1 MPGTRKAQNAR
12 YLLYCEVPMRYIE
25 NAQVD
30 SQPVSVIEGQP
41 NTGIFLVKPL
51 MGRETMALLEVRVL
65 AGEASSVH
73 AHSHESVIY
82 VVSGRL
88 KTVIGNETF
97 VLGPGDA
104 CRHPR
109 AVRHRVEA
117 LEDTTFIEV
126 KSPLVELRQIF
137 GIGGASGEAP

>member
-1 MPGTRKAQNAR
+1 
-12 YLLYCEVPMRYIE
+12 MRYIE

-30 SQPVSVIEGQP
+30 SQPVSTIEGQP

-51 MGRETMALLEVRVL
+51 IGGESMALLEVRVR
-65 AGEASSVH
+65 AGAASSMH
-73 AHSHESVIY
+73 AHSHESLIY

-97 VLGPGDA
+97 VLGPGDV
-104 CRHPR
+104 CCHPR
-109 AVRHRVEA
+109 AVGHRVEA

-126 KSPLVELRQIF
+126 KSPAVELRQIF
-137 GIGGASGEAP
+137 GIGVTSGEAP